1 MTSGQ
6 PMGGVC
12 AMQTVAGISDANIIK
27 NILFTAGLSKA
38 LCRRVIFRMDNT
50 PPTSMEA
57 AFAEAKPA
65 LAGSPGVI

>member
-1 MTSGQ
+1 MASGQ

-12 AMQTVAGISDANIIK
+12 AMQTVAGISDANPIQ

-50 PPTSMEA
+50 WPTSMEA
-57 AFAEAKPA
+57 TFAGAKQA
-65 LAGSPGVI
+65 LAASAGVI